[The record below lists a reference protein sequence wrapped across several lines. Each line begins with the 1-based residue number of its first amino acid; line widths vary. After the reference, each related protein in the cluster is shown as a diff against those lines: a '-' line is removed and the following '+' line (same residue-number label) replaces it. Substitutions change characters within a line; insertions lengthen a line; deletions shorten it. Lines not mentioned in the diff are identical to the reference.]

1 MHAPLAQ
8 PLRCAA
14 PRRAPAAL
22 RRTAP
27 ARTRCAA
34 EPASAEDMA
43 PAGCER
49 IRLSLK
55 KPLGL
60 VLEANTAGEIYVVD
74 VVPEGS
80 AAKDGR
86 IEVGDQLI
94 STSAIVYTSEDDYG
108 GVAVKT
114 GQKMVRLLVRGE
126 KFDTGAC
133 TARACGWH
141 AAWHA
146 CVRMRACAASQL

>member
-1 MHAPLAQ
+1 
-8 PLRCAA
+8 
-14 PRRAPAAL
+14 
-22 RRTAP
+22 
-27 ARTRCAA
+27 
-34 EPASAEDMA
+34 MA

-60 VLEANTAGEIYVVD
+60 VLEANKAGEIYVVE

-108 GVAVKT
+108 GVSVKT

-133 TARACGWH
+133 AALRARMRLACGLV
-141 AAWHA
+141 
-146 CVRMRACAASQL
+146 CVRGIAARGITSVALY